1 MNFFVRFWIIII
13 FIFCSTSFEACNDVE
28 EFIPIPDDKPGI
40 LNTNSDYI
48 AIFGDI
54 QYYTNPQYI
63 NLYRHSLDWILHEY
77 KNGRNIV
84 CVLHT
89 GDITQTNAVSQYDV
103 FYNATYLI
111 GAEIPFYSLIGNHDY
126 RWYDDI
132 HIDGR
137 EDTHFNEFAVFPQ
150 SMQNVEA
157 QFETGRMENIIVR
170 TVVQGHILYFILL
183 EFGPRDEVVEWANQY
198 VRRNPDIN
206 FVVCTHEYLEKG
218 GGRRT
223 TGLKCVSQLQNTTYN
238 TPEQLWNRL
247 IKCNDNIICVLCGH
261 VGGLYA
267 LTIDVNDY
275 GHEVPQIQHNI
286 QSPNYR
292 YDNWLMLWE
301 FPEKGDSASVFI
313 YNTKTELFYNYQT
326 TLFNFKYR

>member
-1 MNFFVRFWIIII
+1 MKVLNRFSIIVS
-13 FIFCSTSFEACNDVE
+13 FLFCTSLIEACTDVE
-28 EFIPIPDDKPGI
+28 EFIPIPNDKPGI
-40 LNTNSDYI
+40 LNTSSDYI

-54 QYYTNPQYI
+54 QYYTNLQYI
-63 NLYRHSLDWILHEY
+63 NLYRHSIDWILHEN
-77 KNGRNIV
+77 KNGRNIE

-89 GDITQTNAVSQYDV
+89 GDITQTNDESQYED
-103 FYNATYLI
+103 FYYATYYL
-111 GAEIPFYSLIGNHDY
+111 GTELPYYSLIGDHDY
-126 RWYDDI
+126 TWYDGI

-137 EDTHFNEFAVFPQ
+137 EDTHFNEYAVFPQ
-150 SMQNVEA
+150 SMQHVVA
-157 QFETGRMENIIVR
+157 QFETGRMENIVVR
-170 TVVQGHILYFILL
+170 TVVQGQDLYFILL

-198 VRRNPDIN
+198 VKRNPDIK
-206 FVVCTHEYLEKG
+206 FIVCTHEYLEMG

-223 TGLKCVSQLQNTTYN
+223 KGLKCVGRLQNTTYN

-275 GHEVPQIQHNI
+275 GHEVAQIQHNI
-286 QSPNYR
+286 QGSQYR

-301 FPEKGDSASVFI
+301 FPEKGDSANVLIF
-313 YNTKTELFYNYQT
+313 NTKTEQYYDNKT
-326 TLFNFKYR
+326 TLFRFKY